1 MATKFPK
8 FSQALAQI
16 QQQEGFGL
24 DLQLLTISKVMM
36 A

>member
-16 QQQEGFGL
+16 PLLEEFGTVS
-24 DLQLLTISKVMM
+24 QLLTISKAMM
-36 A
+36 E